1 MLTSE
6 MVMEQLKSPVKVDY
20 IITGRNGKILANKGT
35 GNIQG
40 VSNSWGNFYGVY
52 GDIVEEFHK
61 EGHNQLDSRKDSDE
75 EIEKVIEYIL
85 KYVGDLAPYPENIT
99 EEMKTYSYTS
109 IIYNTVELREVAKE
123 VEHFNSKKD
132 GTPLVKLTAFGKE
145 YTMNPEDI
153 DNYEF
158 TVERT
163 VNLRGDVLSETGH
176 IKRKEDNK

>member
-6 MVMEQLKSPVKVDY
+6 MVMEQLKSPVKVNY
-20 IITGRNGKILANKGT
+20 IITGKNGKILANKGT

-75 EIEKVIEYIL
+75 EIKKVIEYIL

-99 EEMKTYSYTS
+99 EEMKTCSYTS
-109 IIYNTVELREVAKE
+109 IIYNTVELIEIAKE
-123 VEHFNSKKD
+123 VEHINSKKD
-132 GTPLVKLTAFGKE
+132 GTPLVKLTAFDKE
-145 YTMNPEDI
+145 YTMKPEDI

-158 TVERT
+158 TIERT
-163 VNLRGDVLSETGH
+163 VNLRGDILIETGH
-176 IKRKEDNK
+176 IKRKEER